1 MRMRAG
7 SFCRC
12 SLNMLLYI
20 LHLLD
25 VLMLWSPSKKRWRTL
40 HILHSWKLSS
50 ATKQE
55 NVNVIIIA
63 SFRSCSDTFGKQLF
77 SLLIWLH
84 ACECL
89 LSKSSFVLCNIFHF
103 SQDTLPRYTIQCGYF
118 CSILTHVGH
127 VTITSC
133 YIYSLSSSFLFL
145 QHPISAFFFPQLFF
159 SMKQVNIPFH
169 DRNVVNVGACLS
181 WLA

>member
-103 SQDTLPRYTIQCGYF
+103 IYRTHCQDTQFSVGISAVSWPTSDMWQSQAVIYTHYPLLSF
-118 CSILTHVGH
+118 FYSILSQPFSFP
-127 VTITSC
+127 SC
-133 YIYSLSSSFLFL
+133 SSAWS
-145 QHPISAFFFPQLFF
+145 
-159 SMKQVNIPFH
+159 
-169 DRNVVNVGACLS
+169 R
-181 WLA
+181 